1 MLSFKICHISK
12 KKKACFAGSI
22 CPITKIIDLKSKR
35 LCNSPLPLGNKC
47 FLSLPK
53 KKKFVLTGLEQQLP
67 CKNTGS
73 KGYDQ
78 VSNKPK
84 AIAVVLPS

>member
-1 MLSFKICHISK
+1 MLPQFTK
-12 KKKACFAGSI
+12 KKK
-22 CPITKIIDLKSKR
+22 K
-35 LCNSPLPLGNKC
+35 
-47 FLSLPK
+47 
-53 KKKFVLTGLEQQLP
+53 VLTGLEQQLP